1 MNVYSISQCDENEIN
16 RILDMGIQQLKNL
29 HCPENNYQN
38 KFNSQYQNN
47 ISTITTNFKSPKK
60 QTNTYTIKKSGES
73 LEKIKNG
80 LKQVGDSIN
89 KIEKKLFN
97 GQKTPSKNAKKK
109 VKKTFKNE
117 NLNNQ
122 NKNNINNKIN
132 DNSINKDPCQDCS
145 FNDEE
150 CNERIK
156 ITQRQNLLNKLEDRE
171 RELNNLKLQKD
182 NTEKEKFTLKN
193 QLENLRKELS
203 EIKYEKE
210 KNDKEIETLNV
221 YKVDLNQITNEFN
234 QLQNQLKLSEEIREQ
249 QKELIEKLE
258 QNIDDLRNG
267 TEGNIIDFEN
277 IHNRNKEDDLE
288 KKKIK
293 EGKKIAKK
301 INQKIQK
308 NRSNSKKKISYIKKK

>member
-29 HCPENNYQN
+29 HCPENKYQN

-47 ISTITTNFKSPKK
+47 ISAIPTNFISPKK
-60 QTNTYTIKKSGES
+60 QTNTFSIKKSGES
-73 LEKIKNG
+73 LEKIKDG

-221 YKVDLNQITNEFN
+221 YKVDLNQINEEFN

-277 IHNRNKEDDLE
+277 IHYRNKEDDLE
-288 KKKIK
+288 KMKIK

-301 INQKIQK
+301 INQKIKK
-308 NRSNSKKKISYIKKK
+308 NRSNSKKKISYTKKK

>member
-29 HCPENNYQN
+29 HCSENNYPN

-47 ISTITTNFKSPKK
+47 ISTISTNLKSPKK
-60 QTNTYTIKKSGES
+60 QSNTFTIKKSGES

-97 GQKTPSKNAKKK
+97 GQKTPSKNTKKK
-109 VKKTFKNE
+109 IKTSFKNE

-122 NKNNINNKIN
+122 NKNEIINKIN
-132 DNSINKDPCQDCS
+132 DNLNNKDPCKDCS

>member
-29 HCPENNYQN
+29 HCSENNYPN

-47 ISTITTNFKSPKK
+47 ISTISTNLKSPKK
-60 QTNTYTIKKSGES
+60 QSNTFTIKKSGES

-97 GQKTPSKNAKKK
+97 GQKTPSKNTKKK
-109 VKKTFKNE
+109 IKTSFKNE

-122 NKNNINNKIN
+122 NKNEIINKIN
-132 DNSINKDPCQDCS
+132 DNLNNKDPCKDCS

-203 EIKYEKE
+203 EI
-210 KNDKEIETLNV
+210 
-221 YKVDLNQITNEFN
+221 EFN